1 MKEVGTMMNS
11 IVKSSM
17 KFQFLVITIAVA
29 LMAFGVTQ
37 IRDMPVDVL
46 PEFSPPYVEIQTEAL
61 GLSAE
66 EVEQMITVPMEQDL
80 LAGVAWLDVIRSES
94 VPGLSSVVVY
104 FEPGTD
110 LYSARQMVTERMA
123 QAAVGLPHVSKPPTM
138 IQPLSS
144 QSRFLI
150 VGLSSQELSMIEL
163 SVLARWT
170 ITPQLMGVPGVSN
183 IAIWGNQDR
192 QLQVQVDPEQLQEAG
207 ITLDQVVATT
217 GNALWVSPLSF
228 LEASTPGTGGFIDT
242 PNQRLNVWHVLPISS
257 AEDLAKVPVEGTS
270 LLLGD
275 VANVVEDH
283 PLLIGDALV
292 GENPNLF
299 LVIEKLPGVNT
310 LEVTRDVEAE
320 LASLQPG
327 MPGVNFDAT
336 LFRPA
341 TYLQM
346 ALANLSRT
354 LVISAFLIV
363 LVLGIFLYGWRRALI
378 SLATIVVSMFAA
390 LFVLHLRGET
400 LNSMV
405 LAGLVIALGLVI
417 DDAIVDVERITQR
430 LRQNRQQGG
439 LKSAPVVILEAAGE
453 TRSTL
458 FFATL
463 ITLLAILPVF
473 FIQGVNGGLFQ
484 PLAVSY
490 ALAVLTSMV
499 VALTVTPALSMIFLS
514 KSNLEMRESPVVS
527 RLQSGYER
535 NLSKAVSSPT
545 LANVAIVVLVVA
557 AIIAVPFLRQ
567 GQVIPTFRE
576 PYLMVRFEGAPGT
589 SSAEMNRIV
598 SRVSSELKTI
608 SGVSNVG
615 AHVGRA
621 MFGDQVVNVN
631 SSELWV
637 SIAPNANYEATVA
650 AVKEVVNG
658 YPGMGRE
665 VRTYVQQTLDN
676 AQTGPSQDMTVRL
689 YGENHAV
696 LRVEAE
702 KLRETLSSVSG
713 VADPRVIMPVDEPTL
728 EIEVNLDS
736 AQRFGVKPGDV
747 RRSAAILLS
756 GMHAGSL
763 FEDQKI
769 YDVTVWST
777 PDTRHSLSDIR
788 NLLIDTPGGGHVRL
802 GEVAD
807 VRVVASPTV
816 IKREAVSAY
825 LDIGFNVEGRSV
837 DAVASDV
844 NAAIKNFAFPL
855 EYHAEVVNDYETQ
868 RAAGQGILIAGIVA
882 IFGIYLLLQA
892 AFRSWRLALVTI
904 VTLPAAM
911 AGGLMANLLG
921 NGGTLSLG
929 LLAGCLTILGI
940 ALRNSIMLFS
950 HYQHLEEHGGED
962 FGPELIVRGA
972 RERLAPTLMTAL
984 ATGLAL
990 LPFVLFGN
998 IPGHEIVR
1006 PIAIITIGGLVTSTW
1021 LNLFAMPALYLRFG
1035 ASREADLGFQR
1046 ADIPAVAGD
1055 D

>member
-1 MKEVGTMMNS
+1 MMNS
-11 IVKSSM
+11 IVKSSL
-17 KFQFLVITIAVA
+17 KFQFLVITIAIA
-29 LMAFGVTQ
+29 LMAFGFTQ
-37 IRDMPVDVL
+37 FRGMPVDVL

-94 VPGLSSVVVY
+94 VPGLSSVLVY

-110 LYSARQMVTERMA
+110 IYRARQMVTERMA
-123 QAAVGLPHVSKPPTM
+123 QAAVGLPHVSQPPTM

-144 QSRFLI
+144 QSRFMV
-150 VGLSSQELSMIEL
+150 VGLSSQELSLIEM

-170 ITPQLMGVPGVSN
+170 IAPQLMGVPGVAHV
-183 IAIWGNQDR
+183 AIWGNRDR

-207 ITLDQVVATT
+207 ITLDQVVSTT

-275 VANVVEDH
+275 VAKVVEDH
-283 PLLIGDALV
+283 PLLIGDALIN
-292 GENPNLF
+292 ENPNVL

-310 LEVTRDVEAE
+310 LEVTRNVEAE

-327 MPGVNFDAT
+327 MPGILFDAT

-341 TYLQM
+341 TFLEM
-346 ALANLSRT
+346 ALANLGRT
-354 LVISAFLIV
+354 LVIAALLV
-363 LVLGIFLYGWRRALI
+363 ALVLGIFLYGWRTALI
-378 SLATIVVSMFAA
+378 SLVAIVVSLFAA
-390 LFVLHLRGET
+390 LFVLYLRGGT
-400 LNSMV
+400 LNAMV

-453 TRSTL
+453 TRSTI

-473 FIQGVNGGLFQ
+473 FIEGINGGLFQ
-484 PLAVSY
+484 PVAVSY
-490 ALAVLTSMV
+490 ALAVLAAMV
-499 VALTVTPALSMIFLS
+499 VALTVTPALSMLFLS
-514 KSNLEMRESPVVS
+514 KANLEVRESPVVS
-527 RLQSGYER
+527 RLKGGYER
-535 NLSKAVSSPT
+535 NLAKAIGSPG
-545 LANVAIVVLVVA
+545 LANVAVVVLVVA
-557 AIIAVPFLRQ
+557 AIVAVPFLRQ
-567 GQVIPTFRE
+567 GQTIPTFQD
-576 PYLMVRFEGAPGT
+576 PYLMVRFEGAAGT
-589 SSAEMNRIV
+589 SNSEMNRIV
-598 SRVSSELKTI
+598 SKVSSELRAI

-621 MFGDQVVNVN
+621 VFGDQVVNVN

-637 SIAPNANYEATVA
+637 NIDPKADYDATVA
-650 AVKEVVNG
+650 AVQDVVNG
-658 YPGMGRE
+658 YPGLDRD
-665 VRTYVQQTLDN
+665 VRTYVQQTLN
-676 AQTGPSQDMTVRL
+676 QAQTSASHDITVRL
-689 YGENHAV
+689 YGEEHGV
-696 LRVEAE
+696 LRVEAD
-702 KLRETLSSVSG
+702 KLRQALSGVNG
-713 VADPRVIMPVDEPTL
+713 VADPRVILPVDEPTV
-728 EIEVNLDS
+728 EIEVDLNS

-763 FEDQKI
+763 FEEQKI
-769 YDVTVWST
+769 FDVVVWST

-807 VRVVASPTV
+807 VRIVASPTV

-825 LDIGFNVEGRSV
+825 LDIVFNVEGRSAS
-837 DAVASDV
+837 AVAIDV

-855 EYHAEVVNDYETQ
+855 EYHAEVVNDFATRQ
-868 RAAGQGILIAGIVA
+868 AAQQGILLSAIVA
-882 IFGIYLLLQA
+882 IFGIFLLLQA
-892 AFRSWRLALVTI
+892 AFRSWRLALVAI
-904 VTLPAAM
+904 VTLPAAL
-911 AGGLMANLLG
+911 AGGVMADFLG

-929 LLAGCLTILGI
+929 LLAGCLTVLGI

-950 HYQHLEEHGGED
+950 HYQQLEEHGGED
-962 FGPELIVRGA
+962 FGPGLIVRGA
-972 RERLAPTLMTAL
+972 RERLSPTLMTAL

-998 IPGHEIVR
+998 IAGHEIIR
-1006 PIAIITIGGLVTSTW
+1006 PIAIVTIGGLVTSTW

-1046 ADIPAVAGD
+1046 ADFPAVAAD